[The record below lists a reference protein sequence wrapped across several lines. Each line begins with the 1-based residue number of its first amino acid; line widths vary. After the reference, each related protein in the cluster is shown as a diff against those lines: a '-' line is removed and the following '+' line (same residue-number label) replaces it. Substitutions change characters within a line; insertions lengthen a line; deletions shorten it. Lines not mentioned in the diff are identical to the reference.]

1 MHLLSEDL
9 QRVFPRDPA
18 LGFRYPDVGNAHYA
32 DLVTGCR
39 IFQPCSLVQ
48 SNFRVLPLLS
58 RGRAYAAL
66 LRHPVIKSLIRSVMG
81 NSPYMIAGYSSYV
94 VGAGSAGG
102 NFHQDGKVGAQI
114 GGETK
119 PCTLQPPYCTSS
131 NSFQL
136 LYIPIGR
143 ALSIIIW
150 IISTLRAILGTLIP
164 ISRALSIIIWAL
176 LSGLSALSARLLVP
190 LLR

>member
-66 LRHPVIKSLIRSVMG
+66 LRHPVIKSLIQSVSSCGEWAWHVVRQLDGAWRVDVACQVDVVCCVPGGRRM
-81 NSPYMIAGYSSYV
+81 AGAWYDTWMLHDRCMLYGIWMLYV
-94 VGAGSAGG
+94 A
-102 NFHQDGKVGAQI
+102 
-114 GGETK
+114 
-119 PCTLQPPYCTSS
+119 
-131 NSFQL
+131 
-136 LYIPIGR
+136 
-143 ALSIIIW
+143 
-150 IISTLRAILGTLIP
+150 
-164 ISRALSIIIWAL
+164 
-176 LSGLSALSARLLVP
+176 
-190 LLR
+190 